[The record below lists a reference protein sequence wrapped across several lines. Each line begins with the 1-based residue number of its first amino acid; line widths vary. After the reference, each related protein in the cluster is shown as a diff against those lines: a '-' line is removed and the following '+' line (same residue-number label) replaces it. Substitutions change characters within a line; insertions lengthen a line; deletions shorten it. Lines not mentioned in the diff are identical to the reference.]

1 MTDPDRYDR
10 LPPAEGD
17 GPNGDRP
24 SRASVI
30 EFFEDRFG
38 IEPSTFDPHTFWEK
52 GAGSVWVVRG
62 QEPDPIRVET
72 LGLRLLR
79 TGGRHWKPTTIGVQ
93 RFGTAATRNVIALD
107 GEAARQFVAGEDQ
120 PLAWDGDWGYLI
132 AATEL
137 GGEPT
142 PLGVGLYTHGEL
154 ASNIPKSRRVEL
166 E

>member
-1 MTDPDRYDR
+1 VTDPDRYDR
-10 LPPAEGD
+10 LPATGTD
-17 GPNGDRP
+17 GPDGDDP
-24 SRASVI
+24 SRESVL
-30 EFFEDRFG
+30 EYFDARFG
-38 IEPSTFDPHTFWEK
+38 LEPLTFEHHTFWEK
-52 GAGSVWVVRG
+52 GADSVWVVRG
-62 QEPDPIRVET
+62 REPDLIDVEA

-93 RFGTAATRNVIALD
+93 RFGTAATRNVIPLD
-107 GEAARQFVAGEDQ
+107 GEAARRFVAGEDQ

-132 AATEL
+132 AAFEL

-154 ASNIPKSRRVEL
+154 ASNVPKSRRLEL